1 MKVSSIYLTL
11 FLTII
16 MLLSS
21 CSNTETEDKYFYLKG
36 TVKDASGNPVENAII
51 QLGYD
56 MDTLKSRPTTP
67 ISFFVNGNQHVKL
80 WITRKSDNE
89 LVKTLLD
96 TNLTSGVHST
106 NWDLKNQT
114 GKYVRN
120 GIYMYN
126 LMTDSDGTVTSRV
139 YLKDNIDS
147 QPYAELDFY
156 AKSNQKGQFQIDLS
170 QLAVGESFV
179 NVNEAGDTL
188 SNLTISPNV
197 KIWAILPDNSR
208 SIIKTIK
215 VQPNTDTSTDINFAK

>member
-11 FLTII
+11 FLAII

-56 MDTLKSRPTTP
+56 MDTLKSRPGTT
-67 ISFFVNGNQHVKL
+67 ISFALPNNQHVKL

-96 TNLTSGVHST
+96 TNLTSGVHSI
-106 NWDLKNQT
+106 NWDFKNKY
-114 GKYVRN
+114 GKFIRN
-120 GIYMYN
+120 DIYLYN
-126 LMTDSDGTVTSRV
+126 LKLDTIEISKRF
-139 YLKDNIDS
+139 YFNNIITN
-147 QPYAELDFY
+147 QAYTELDYY

-170 QLAVGESFV
+170 QLAIGELFD

-188 SNLTISPNV
+188 NQLTISPNV

-208 SIIKTIK
+208 SIIKRIK
-215 VQPNTDTSTDINFAK
+215 VQPNTDTSTDVNFTK